1 MNLIP
6 EILMDLAGSKKAIT
20 FWVIVALWMPAI
32 HVPLGLSETALIWC
46 TIGFCAYALSQGIA
60 DHGEAKAS
68 SCGGCKAKK
77 EISNAK

>member
-6 EILMDLAGSKKAIT
+6 QILMDLAGSKKAIT

-32 HVPLGLSETALIWC
+32 HVALGLSETALIWC
-46 TIGFCAYALSQGIA
+46 TIGFCAYAFSQGIA
-60 DHGEAKAS
+60 DHGATKDS